1 MWPQVQGALMHTDK
15 IKNARITTVF
25 RIKMLRTF
33 KKSLQMHNTFIFETW
48 AHLLS
53 LVMFA

>member
-1 MWPQVQGALMHTDK
+1 MWPHVQGALMHTEK

-25 RIKMLRTF
+25 RIKMLRAL

-48 AHLLS
+48 THLMS
-53 LVMFA
+53 SVMFA

>member
-1 MWPQVQGALMHTDK
+1 MWPQVQSALMHTEK

-25 RIKMLRTF
+25 RMKMLRTL

-48 AHLLS
+48 AHFIS

>member
-1 MWPQVQGALMHTDK
+1 MWPHVQGALMHTEK

-25 RIKMLRTF
+25 RIKILRTLQ
-33 KKSLQMHNTFIFETW
+33 KTLQMHKTFILAWTHFI
-48 AHLLS
+48 S